1 MCFLVS
7 GKPLYYLCGNMKNP
21 KKQKNASSGT
31 GSLIISFNPR
41 EKRAL
46 RSMKIQNIR
55 AFVECDLSGV
65 LNLFYV
71 GKTTYLSLIKKQKDL
86 IDLIKNK
93 TDHVA
98 INLDMDIPDLDEP
111 LVDMGLNPREIDAL
125 KKINVSSVEDFIN
138 CNPERLGTFPGI
150 GKHKLYKLKRI
161 QEEKKRTTFGVTTND
176 PASLSNTLDD
186 YISIFDWTTREFNAL
201 RDANIHTVREF
212 LQYEIRLFKTQNK
225 VGKKTFLGLFEKQKN
240 LFEQYGP
247 LLMKEWNELE
257 QPLMMYSDLSNE
269 EQNFLTAFGMSSMQ
283 EFLFTD
289 LRMLLIND
297 RFCSIA
303 KPLIEKQ
310 RDLRKKLLVSSER
323 SGSDPHS
330 SPLVRPVENP
340 LYLLWE
346 KEASEQSVR
355 SLPFF
360 SNHFNKGF
368 TIDRFHS
375 SFCAKTLLS
384 SLVFA
389 KRIQSFF
396 QKAQLNTMGELLL
409 TPKSFMEKYSFC
421 TPEIYSTVRTVLEEF
436 LLDNKHK
443 RFEPDLTSSD
453 DFASSLID
461 FLTHTLKKNDRWTQ
475 LHIDKSRRCQILV
488 ERAKGKTLDEVG
500 KMFSITRERIRQ
512 IEHSIWRQIG
522 TAKSRLEPI
531 ETHIIDLLN
540 ELGGFTRISLLYQA
554 FAKRHQWTFLNA
566 KYFLENLIE
575 ILPDRFRIIAHDYV
589 CFTNYRCD
597 QCSAFLNAMEK
608 HSNDLAQR
616 GDILSIEK
624 LTLQMQKILPEICHC
639 KKCSARKKAFT
650 PSLFSWLYELHPSFK
665 DFRKNKVI
673 RLNPKLGLYES
684 ILMALKGAE
693 RPLTKKEI
701 LLEVQKLNPR
711 LKITEKQI
719 KTTAGNS
726 LQHTKEILLWNR
738 GGMNSESM
746 YVYKDFVRTEAPVLR
761 IIETELLDRVRKT
774 RVPQMRLNRIFLIHH
789 DECIDQG
796 IPNVYALF
804 ACLKCRANPQLTFQ
818 RSPYI
823 GFTGTNQKISNAQI
837 LEDYVRKNGGF
848 VSSDSLKT
856 FGRSLGLRDEHIQNT
871 ISLTNLI
878 ATRRGYILFDQFDPS
893 IPQFRSL
900 VERIVQRLKG
910 IDHLTITEVWSDLRE
925 QCDQMGILDS
935 RMLYHVLKRFAD
947 EEFTLGFPV
956 ISLKKMDE
964 SCRSL
969 KNQVTKRI
977 LRFIMDSDRP
987 VSSKTLLD
995 HFAGRLGFPQSAI
1008 YKVISGSEIHSCGN
1022 GTYVHAATI
1031 RWTRKKKKIFSDL
1044 LDQYWNE
1051 QCAMGTP
1058 YGSIFGFYEKYR
1070 RKFPPLANRIPWT
1083 RMLLFSMLI
1092 KFKDLAFWGNNRN
1105 VFGFIRKDSRIKSF
1119 GDFIKFVL
1127 LSQFGR
1133 SAPLKDFARYLSQD
1147 LKAIKR
1153 DLTPFMLQGYP
1164 DLQIQ
1169 DGRIILLDSE
1179 QTPFH

>member
-1 MCFLVS
+1 
-7 GKPLYYLCGNMKNP
+7 MKNS
-21 KKQKNASSGT
+21 KKQKIAASGA
-31 GSLIISFNPR
+31 GQLIISFSPR

-46 RSMKIQNIR
+46 RSLKIQNVQDF
-55 AFVECDLSGV
+55 AECDLSNV

-71 GKTTYLSLIKKQKDL
+71 GKTTYLSLVKKQKDL
-86 IDLIKNK
+86 VEFLQKK
-93 TDHVA
+93 SPGEK
-98 INLDMDIPDLDEP
+98 INLDMEIPDLDEP
-111 LVDMGLNPREIDAL
+111 LLDLGLNPREIEAL
-125 KKINVSSVEDFIN
+125 KKIHVETVEDFIN
-138 CNPERLGTFPGI
+138 CNPERLGSFPGI
-150 GKHKLYKLKRI
+150 GKHKLFKLKKI
-161 QEEKKRTTFGVTTND
+161 QEEKRRTAFGINTGD
-176 PASLSNTLDD
+176 GARFSNTLDD

-201 RDANIHTVREF
+201 RDVNINTVREF
-212 LQYEIRLFKTQNK
+212 LQYEIRLFKMQNK
-225 VGKKTFLGLFEKQKN
+225 VGKKTYLGLFEKQKS

-257 QPLMMYSDLSNE
+257 QPLMMYSDLANE
-269 EQNFLTAFGMSSMQ
+269 EQNFLTAFGMTSIQ

-289 LRMLLIND
+289 LRMLLINEKYE
-297 RFCSIA
+297 SIA
-303 KPLIEKQ
+303 APLIEKQ
-310 RDLRKKLLVSSER
+310 KDLRKKLLVSPDR
-323 SGSDPHS
+323 SGSGGNSGPI
-330 SPLVRPVENP
+330 VRPVENP

-346 KEASEQSVR
+346 KEAAEQSVR

-375 SFCAKTLLS
+375 SFCAKTPLS

-389 KRIQSFF
+389 KRIQAFF
-396 QKAQLNTMGELLL
+396 QKAQLITLGELLL

-443 RFEPDLTSSD
+443 RFEPDLASST
-453 DFASSLID
+453 DFAASLID

-475 LHIDKSRRCQILV
+475 LHIDKNRRCQILI
-488 ERAKGKTLDEVG
+488 ERAAGKTLDEVG
-500 KMFSITRERIRQ
+500 KMFGITRERIRQ

-522 TAKSRLEPI
+522 TAKARLEPI
-531 ETHIIDLLN
+531 ENHITEILT
-540 ELGGFTRISLLYQA
+540 ELGGFTRINLLYQT
-554 FAKRHQWTFLNA
+554 FAERNKWSFLSA
-566 KYFLENLIE
+566 KYFLENFIE

-597 QCSAFLNAMEK
+597 QCADFMNVLEEYSQKLEK
-608 HSNDLAQR
+608 R
-616 GDILSIEK
+616 GDVLSIEK
-624 LTLQMQKILPEICHC
+624 LAAQMQKMIPEICKC
-639 KKCSARKKAFT
+639 KKCPARKKAFT
-650 PSLFSWLYELHPSFK
+650 PALFAWLYEVHPRFR

-693 RPLTKKEI
+693 RPLAKKEI
-701 LLEVQKLNPR
+701 LAEVQKLNPR

-746 YVYKDFVRTEAPVLR
+746 YVYKDFVKTEAPILE
-761 IIETELLDRVRKT
+761 IIERDLLERARKT
-774 RVPQMRLNRIFLIHH
+774 HVPQMRLNRIFLIHR
-789 DECIDQG
+789 EQCTAQG

-804 ACLKCRANPQLTFQ
+804 ACLKCRANPALTFQ

-823 GFTGTNQKISNAQI
+823 GFTGINQKISNAQI
-837 LEDYVRKNGGF
+837 LEDYVRKNEGF
-848 VSSDSLKT
+848 VTSEALKT

-878 ATRRGYILFDQFDPS
+878 ATRRGYILFDQFDPAM
-893 IPQFRSL
+893 PQFRTL
-900 VERIVQRLKG
+900 VEKIEKKLRG
-910 IDHLTITEVWSDLRE
+910 IDHLTITEVWADLRE

-956 ISLKKMDE
+956 ISLKKEDE
-964 SCRSL
+964 SSRSL

-977 LRFIMDSDRP
+977 LRFIMESDRP

-1008 YKVISGSEIHSCGN
+1008 YKVISGPEIHACGN

-1031 RWTRKKKKIFSDL
+1031 RWTRKKKKVFQEL
-1044 LDQYWNE
+1044 VENYWND
-1051 QCAMGTP
+1051 QCAKGIP
-1058 YGSIFGFYEKYR
+1058 FGSVIGFYEKYR

-1083 RMLLFSMLI
+1083 RTLLCSMLM
-1092 KFKDLAFWGNNRN
+1092 KFKEFAFWGNNRN
-1105 VFGFIRKDSRIKSF
+1105 IFGFLRKEAKIKSF
-1119 GDFIKFVL
+1119 GDFVKFVL
-1127 LSQFGR
+1127 LDKFGK
-1133 SAPLKDFARYLSQD
+1133 SASLKDLARYLAMD

-1153 DLTPFMLQGYP
+1153 DLTPFMLQGYRGLRIEEGQISVIEP
-1164 DLQIQ
+1164 DTE
-1169 DGRIILLDSE
+1169 DD
-1179 QTPFH
+1179 